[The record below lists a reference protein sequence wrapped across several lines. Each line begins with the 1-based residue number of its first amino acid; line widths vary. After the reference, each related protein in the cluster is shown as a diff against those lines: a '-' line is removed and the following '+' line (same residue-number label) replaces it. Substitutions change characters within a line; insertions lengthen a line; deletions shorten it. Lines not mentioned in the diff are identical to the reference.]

1 MKKGLQ
7 ICFLISICLV
17 ALSISSAQIPNAG
30 FETWSGGSPT
40 GWFTTNAGTI
50 LPITQTTDA
59 HGGTSAMQGT
69 TVSVFT
75 INYPAEA
82 YADFSINSRYSS
94 LKGWYKYSPVGGDT
108 LYIHAIF
115 FKGTTGVAYTQFSTA
130 ATVASYTQFTAPMTY
145 ISSAVPDTA
154 YIEILMVPSGSAYH
168 AGTTF
173 KIDDLSFGAATG
185 VEESFSTK
193 PKVFALSQN
202 YPNPFNPSTTISFSV
217 PSRSFVSLKV
227 FDCLG
232 KEVGTIVLEEL
243 AAGNYSRQWNA
254 SYLPSGVYYY
264 RLQSGSFTDTK
275 KLVLLR

>member
-1 MKKGLQ
+1 MKRILQ
-7 ICFLISICLV
+7 ICLLISVCLV

-40 GWFTTNAGTI
+40 GWITTNAGTI
-50 LPITQTTDA
+50 LPITQSSDA

-69 TVSVFT
+69 TLSVFT

-94 LKGWYKYSPVGGDT
+94 LKGWYKYSPVGGDS

-130 ATVASYTQFTAPMTY
+130 ASVSSYTQFTAPITY
-145 ISSAVPDTA
+145 FSSTVPDTA
-154 YIEILMVPSGSAYH
+154 YIEIFIIPSGSSYH
-168 AGTTF
+168 AGTVF
-173 KIDDLSFGAATG
+173 KIDDLSFGAPTD
-185 VEESFSTK
+185 VEESFSVK
-193 PKVFALSQN
+193 PNVFALSQN

-217 PSRSFVSLKV
+217 PTRSFVSLKV

-232 KEVGTIVLEEL
+232 KEVGIIVSEEL
-243 AAGNYSRQWNA
+243 SAGNYSRQWNA
-254 SYLPSGVYYY
+254 SSLTSGVYFY

-275 KLVLLR
+275 KTYFD